1 MFASMHFLFYFVIQ
15 HELRM
20 MLANLHLNSHR
31 AMYVII
37 VEAVIVAVV
46 AVVSVPSEDHCSR
59 HWSTGSD
66 KFN

>member
-1 MFASMHFLFYFVIQ
+1 
-15 HELRM
+15 M